1 MSGTRITDQQVRLYM
16 TKRKHHTQEVAAAKT
31 GISVRSARRIERE
44 ALLPS
49 QKPRR
54 YWRSRPDP
62 FATVWDTEVVP
73 MLANTPGLQAITI
86 LRKLQDDSKH
96 LISTV

>member
-1 MSGTRITDQQVRLYM
+1 MS
-16 TKRKHHTQEVAAAKT
+16 KRKHHSQEIAAAKA

-44 ALLPS
+44 ATLPS

-62 FATVWDTEVVP
+62 FAEVWVTDIVP
-73 MLANTPGLQAITI
+73 MLLNAPQLHAVTI
-86 LRKLQDDSKH
+86 LRKLQDDH
-96 LISTV
+96 LASPCR